1 MLLKDTFILEFCLK
15 KYDYQ
20 LLLLNIPKFQYKPK
34 KLKKTEKLFAIGTE
48 NLQILN
54 IGIWYRTY
62 IYIFWLQLYNFEIF

>member
-1 MLLKDTFILEFCLK
+1 M
-15 KYDYQ
+15 
-20 LLLLNIPKFQYKPK
+20 LLLNILKFWYKPK

-62 IYIFWLQLYNFEIF
+62 TFSTGKYRPEKQRKKTKSV

>member
-1 MLLKDTFILEFCLK
+1 M
-15 KYDYQ
+15 
-20 LLLLNIPKFQYKPK
+20 LLLNILKFWYKPK

-62 IYIFWLQLYNFEIF
+62 THIYQKIK